1 MNMRKRIIAMMLGMF
16 LLASPV
22 MSRVHIRHI
31 GPKKELTEEEKK
43 EIDEKNNVF
52 LVIGIIVF
60 GSIFYFGL
68 KKKDS

>member
-1 MNMRKRIIAMMLGMF
+1 
-16 LLASPV
+16 

-43 EIDEKNNVF
+43 EIDEKNNVY

>member
-1 MNMRKRIIAMMLGMF
+1 MNMRKRIVAILLGIF
-16 LLASPV
+16 LLSLPV

-68 KKKDS
+68 KNKDR

>member
-1 MNMRKRIIAMMLGMF
+1 M
-16 LLASPV
+16 
-22 MSRVHIRHI
+22 
-31 GPKKELTEEEKK
+31 TEEEKK

-68 KKKDS
+68 KNKDR